1 MQPFQDDLREGSRR
15 QSEKDDFEALFQKN
29 LKRKITSAK
38 IEKICW

>member
-29 LKRKITSAK
+29 FKKHLLRSDL
-38 IEKICW
+38 EL